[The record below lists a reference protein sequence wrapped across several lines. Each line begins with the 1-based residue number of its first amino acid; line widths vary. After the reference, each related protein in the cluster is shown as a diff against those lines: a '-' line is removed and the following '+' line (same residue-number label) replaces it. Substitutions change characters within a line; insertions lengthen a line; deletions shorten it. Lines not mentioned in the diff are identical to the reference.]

1 LVAFFRKHARSVY
14 NQRLRR
20 QGRAELAGHVVQVS
34 VHGTRVEM
42 LDLGGGR
49 PMLFLNAGIGID
61 PGVAALNQLVEHL
74 RVIAPS
80 HPGFGASERPTWIT
94 TVDDLSYFYLDLL
107 DELDLNEVILV
118 GVSFGAWIAAEIAV
132 KCTTRLSHL
141 IMTNAVGIKVGD
153 RETRD
158 IADIFAMGEE
168 EFNVAAFANPSIGA
182 KNYKSMSEADLLAT
196 ARNREALARF
206 AWSPYMHDSKLRHR
220 LHRIGIPT
228 LFLWG
233 AQDRIVS
240 ADYGRRYCAAVAGA
254 RFEQIDDAGHL
265 PHIEQPKTFAA
276 RILEFVEA
284 QPVPRSAEA
293 S

>member
-1 LVAFFRKHARSVY
+1 LP
-14 NQRLRR
+14 
-20 QGRAELAGHVVQVS
+20 GHVVQANVR
-34 VHGTRVEM
+34 GTRVEM
-42 LDLGGGR
+42 LDLGSGR

-61 PGVAALNQLVEHL
+61 PGTAALSPLAEGL

-80 HPGFGASERPTWIT
+80 HPGFGGSERAPWIT

-107 DELDLNEVILV
+107 DELDLNEVILA

-141 IMTNAVGIKVGD
+141 VMADAVGIKVGD

-158 IADIFAMGEE
+158 IADVFAMSED
-168 EFNVAAFANPSIGA
+168 EFNAAAFANPGIGV
-182 KNYKSMSEADLLAT
+182 KTYKSMSEADLLVT

-206 AWSPYMHDSKLRHR
+206 AWSPYMHDPKLRHR
-220 LHRIGIPT
+220 LHRIDVPT

-233 AQDRIVS
+233 AQDQIVS
-240 ADYGRRYCAAVAGA
+240 ADYGRAYCTAVPSA
-254 RFEQIDDAGHL
+254 RFELIENAGHL
-265 PHIEQPKTFAA
+265 PHIEQPEVFAE
-276 RILEFVEA
+276 RIFDFIEERSVL
-284 QPVPRSAEA
+284 RSAEA